1 MIPDESYMS
10 WSLAIYSA
18 EASDRILEVFADL
31 AQGSEIVLTQLGGE
45 STPLVVGTTNKQ
57 ENDGSKPSPAIVS
70 AQTITKDSGTIKVSS
85 EKLDTLINLVGELI
99 ISQSMLNSVTQD
111 FELSK
116 LPQLTEAVSA
126 MERASRELQERVMA
140 IRLLQIK
147 MAFGRFPRLVHDLS
161 SKVGK
166 TIELRLSGEE
176 TELDKNLIEA
186 IGDPLTHLVRN
197 SIDHGLETPEEREEV
212 GKPRVGILSIGAFH
226 EGGSIVIEVAD
237 DGKGLNREKILAK
250 AIDRGLLSSEEN
262 VTDEQIYNL
271 IFHPG
276 FSTADQVTDLSGRGV
291 GMDIVKQAITSIGG
305 SIKVTSKPGEGVTTR
320 IRLPLTMAILE
331 GQSMAVGDGVY
342 IVPLT
347 SIVESIRPRE
357 EDLHTVAQL
366 GEVVTVRGE
375 YLPVVRLYEVFN
387 LEPRVINP
395 WDASLVL
402 VESDGKKVAIMAD
415 DLIGQGQVVI
425 KSLETNYRKVEGIA
439 GATILGDGRVAL
451 IVDVPGLLR
460 DIVGSSGA
468 QQLAAVGSLCP

>member
-1 MIPDESYMS
+1 
-10 WSLAIYSA
+10 
-18 EASDRILEVFADL
+18 
-31 AQGSEIVLTQLGGE
+31 
-45 STPLVVGTTNKQ
+45 
-57 ENDGSKPSPAIVS
+57 
-70 AQTITKDSGTIKVSS
+70 
-85 EKLDTLINLVGELI
+85 
-99 ISQSMLNSVTQD
+99 
-111 FELSK
+111 
-116 LPQLTEAVSA
+116 
-126 MERASRELQERVMA
+126 
-140 IRLLQIK
+140 
-147 MAFGRFPRLVHDLS
+147 
-161 SKVGK
+161 
-166 TIELRLSGEE
+166 
-176 TELDKNLIEA
+176 
-186 IGDPLTHLVRN
+186 
-197 SIDHGLETPEEREEV
+197 
-212 GKPRVGILSIGAFH
+212 
-226 EGGSIVIEVAD
+226 
-237 DGKGLNREKILAK
+237 
-250 AIDRGLLSSEEN
+250 
-262 VTDEQIYNL
+262 
-271 IFHPG
+271 
-276 FSTADQVTDLSGRGV
+276 
-291 GMDIVKQAITSIGG
+291 
-305 SIKVTSKPGEGVTTR
+305 
-320 IRLPLTMAILE
+320 
-331 GQSMAVGDGVY
+331 MAVGDGVY